1 MSTRLDPLYQKNSVI
16 PCKDAGKARYKM
28 SKNSIN
34 PIGAVQPL
42 ESGASAQSQS
52 HHAEAVGAS
61 KPGAPAQAKATTPT
75 QADALAQV
83 EAAVASKSAA
93 QTDPKPAKSDNE
105 KSALPVGNGSDITI
119 HFRVDEKTKDLTVFV
134 VDRKSKRVLRSI
146 PANELNNLSAG
157 DLLKLTA

>member
-1 MSTRLDPLYQKNSVI
+1 MRLDPLYQKNSVI

-34 PIGAVQPL
+34 PIGGIQPVESGSSAQPL
-42 ESGASAQSQS
+42 VHLEAS
-52 HHAEAVGAS
+52 GAS
-61 KPGAPAQAKATTPT
+61 KPGAPAQTKVTTPT
-75 QADALAQV
+75 QVDVLAQV
-83 EAAVASKSAA
+83 DATNASKPAA
-93 QTDPKPAKSDNE
+93 QPESKPAKSDDE

-119 HFRVDEKTKDLTVFV
+119 HFRVDEDTKDLTVFV

-146 PANELNNLSAG
+146 PANELNKLSAG

>member
-1 MSTRLDPLYQKNSVI
+1 
-16 PCKDAGKARYKM
+16 M

-61 KPGAPAQAKATTPT
+61 KPGAPAQAKAAAPT
-75 QADALAQV
+75 QVEALAQV
-83 EAAVASKSAA
+83 ETAAAAKPAA
-93 QTDPKPAKSDNE
+93 QPDPKPTKVDE
-105 KSALPVGNGSDITI
+105 KTALPVSNGSDLTI
-119 HFRVDEKTKDLTVFV
+119 HFKIDEDTKDLTVFI
-134 VDRKSKRVLRSI
+134 VDRESKRVLRSI
-146 PANELNNLSAG
+146 PSDELNKLSAG

>member
-1 MSTRLDPLYQKNSVI
+1 MSKRLDPLYQKNSVI
-16 PCKDAGKARYKM
+16 PCKDAGKVRYKM

-34 PIGAVQPL
+34 PIGAVQPV
-42 ESGASAQSQS
+42 ESGASAQPLV
-52 HHAEAVGAS
+52 HAEASGAS